1 MKAVKKKLNLTCGIT
16 AYQPLLEDSLLFDF
30 DTNYK
35 VNPPLREKE
44 DNDALIKGLKEG
56 VIDVICSGHVPQ
68 DEESKKLEFDLADF
82 GIINLQTVGANL
94 VALEKSLNWEILL
107 DKITAGPRMV
117 LGMECPTIAEDEKA
131 NLTLFDPSRVWTLDE
146 KTNESKARNSP
157 WFGKEIT
164 GKAIRSA
171 GN

>member
-1 MKAVKKKLNLTCGIT
+1 M
-16 AYQPLLEDSLLFDF
+16 LFDF

-82 GIINLQTVGANL
+82 GIISLQTVGANL
-94 VALEKSLNWEILL
+94 VTLEKSLNWEILL
-107 DKITAGPRMV
+107 DKITAGPRKV
-117 LGMECPTIAEDEKA
+117 LGLECPSVAEDQKA
-131 NLTLFDPSRVWTLDE
+131 NLTLFDPNCVWIFDE

-164 GKAIRSA
+164 GKAVA
-171 GN
+171 VFNNGKNWTDN